1 MQQVEFRVNGMSCGA
16 CEDRIVKALG
26 RVDGVVR
33 SAADHRA
40 GQVRVVFD
48 ATRTSKDSVQACI
61 EHTGYPV
68 SP

>member
-16 CEDRIVKALG
+16 CEQRIVKALA
-26 RVDGVVR
+26 RVDGVMR

-48 ATRTSKDSVQACI
+48 ATRTSRDDVQSCI
-61 EHTGYPV
+61 ERAGYTV